1 MQLFYFL
8 GMGAIISRKKENNLS
23 AKYGKVMLQWK

>member
-1 MQLFYFL
+1 MQLLYFL
-8 GMGAIISRKKENNLS
+8 GMGAIISRKKENLS

>member
-1 MQLFYFL
+1 MQLLYFL
-8 GMGAIISRKKENNLS
+8 GMGAIILRKKDNNLS